1 MMSHLEFS
9 VLESF
14 VLQNLLDGDHLSS
27 LAKLGLVDDP
37 EAAVANHLKTPN
49 RQASHRGLSRSR

>member
-49 RQASHRGLSRSR
+49 RQASH